1 MSPSYDPEDAL
12 LPLPSSSAADEAD
25 THALRT
31 APIITSDALHHL
43 GPGVIPQRAVYG
55 RLLAQ
60 HAPGF
65 PSQSVAERK
74 GKGGTGKVYVNTNA
88 PFSALVCGVQGSGK
102 SHSTSVLLESCLVKD
117 ERIGTLPEPLSA
129 LVFHF
134 DTAAGGGLV
143 QPCEAAYLAALDPS
157 RAANARAPPVKVLVL
172 PNSITN
178 MRRVYAGLPGVTVES
193 LHFAPGDINGSRLL
207 SMMKLADGQQLPL
220 YMEALMDI
228 LRSMETNFSY
238 TAFRAELAKQK
249 FSPAQKSMLNLRLA
263 LLDSCLAGGNV
274 GNSVS
279 RHFVEG
285 QLTIIDLSSP
295 FMDPTS
301 ACGFFDLI
309 LGLFIEAP
317 CTSGKIVVLDEAHKY
332 LSESSSRLTESLLT
346 VIRQQRHLATRVVV
360 STQEPTVVPEKYLD
374 LCSFVIAHRFSSP
387 VWLKTLAGHVSAE
400 RDNVDDLFAKIV
412 ALRTGEGI
420 LFAASG
426 LGLKE
431 DEFGAGEVTP
441 LGRGYV
447 LVKSRLRITRD
458 GGHSLLAV
466 QADEAPVPAMT
477 SHLPSAGAG
486 SGAQTSPKQPEST
499 LPAGIRTP
507 PKSPPRKQS
516 TAGQPDIQ
524 SASPKPVTPQQP
536 SSQSVYAQPNMSTST
551 QATTNT
557 NGPPPPS
564 SSEPSRK
571 RADIS
576 SCNDVNVTH
585 LVSYLEEQER
595 GGVADYISFKKA
607 RAGISARGAVIA
619 KNNRGIFE
627 RAERMGFVETKANA
641 EGKNYVRLLAKQT

>member
-1 MSPSYDPEDAL
+1 MSPLSDPEDSL
-12 LPLPSSSAADEAD
+12 LALPSSTTADSAN

-31 APIITSDALHHL
+31 APIITSDALIHL

-55 RLLAQ
+55 RLLSQ

-65 PSQSVAERK
+65 PSQCRADRK
-74 GKGGTGKVYVNTNA
+74 AKGGAGKVYVNTNA

-117 ERIGTLPEPLSA
+117 ERLGTLPEPLSA

-157 RAANARAPPVKVLVL
+157 RAGNARAPPVKVLVM

-178 MRRVYAGLPGVTVES
+178 MRRVYAGLPGVTVEP

-238 TAFRAELAKQK
+238 TAFRAELARQK
-249 FSPAQKSMLNLRLA
+249 FSPAQKAMLNIRLA
-263 LLDSCLAGGNV
+263 LLDSCLAGGDE

-279 RHFVEG
+279 RHFVQG

-387 VWLKTLAGHVSAE
+387 LWLKTLANHLSA
-400 RDNVDDLFAKIV
+400 DNNTVDSLFAKIV

-420 LFAASG
+420 LFAAAG

-431 DEFGAGEVTP
+431 DDSGGGKVEP

-447 LVKSRLRITRD
+447 VVKSRLRITRD

-466 QADEAPVPAMT
+466 QADEAPVPAMNASVPSAGMQT
-477 SHLPSAGAG
+477 PPQQRANALPAGMRTPPESPPRNQSSAGQGASPIPSSTAQPVKASPGLPSAGQA
-486 SGAQTSPKQPEST
+486 AT
-499 LPAGIRTP
+499 PA
-507 PKSPPRKQS
+507 
-516 TAGQPDIQ
+516 A
-524 SASPKPVTPQQP
+524 
-536 SSQSVYAQPNMSTST
+536 
-551 QATTNT
+551 
-557 NGPPPPS
+557 PPPPS
-564 SSEPSRK
+564 SPPPSSSGPPPTRK
-571 RADIS
+571 RAPIS
-576 SCNDVNVTH
+576 SCNGDTNVTH
-585 LVSYLEEQER
+585 LVSYLESQER
-595 GGVADYISFKKA
+595 IDGTAGYIPFKQA
-607 RAGISARGAVIA
+607 RTGISARGAVIA

-627 RAERMGFVETKANA
+627 RAERMGFVEIMTSA
-641 EGKNYVRLLAKQT
+641 EGRRYVRLLPL